1 MAEVPVAAKV
11 VEMAAVVVVVPAGDS
26 VEVVVEDWEVEA
38 VLVEEEGLGHLEGDL
53 GVAEVEVEP
62 EVAKEEEAMVVVLV
76 EEKEVARSM

>member
-76 EEKEVARSM
+76 EEKEVARSK